1 MARKHSWWNV
11 PQSGPAEAVD
21 LRSGPALTLWAGERG
36 KAQLL
41 ADADLLNNGFVTL
54 GVVFLE
60 VVEQATPL
68 ADQHEKTAARA
79 VIFLV
84 CFEVLRQM
92 TNALTQKGDLDFR
105 TASVGGMGTVLV
117 NEGLLLLSG

>member
-1 MARKHSWWNV
+1 MGR
-11 PQSGPAEAVD
+11 
-21 LRSGPALTLWAGERG
+21 ERG

-41 ADADLLNNGFVTL
+41 ADAHLLNNGFVTL

-79 VIFLV
+79 MIFLV

-105 TASVGGMGTVLV
+105 AASVGGMGTVLV